1 MLFPMKY
8 EVTYYIKSSEIIEAT
23 SKKKARQQLLRI
35 PMEELDFPVEG
46 ILVGEPKKIKER
58 NE

>member
-35 PMEELDFPVEG
+35 SMEELDFPVEG